1 MEDIIARSKRGFCL
15 GSRIKFIRDD
25 MKFEGDIV
33 EILRP
38 KLVTDDII
46 IVCDEDK
53 MCHSIFD
60 GHSSME
66 VITEPNVRIS
76 WPTKG
81 C

>member
-1 MEDIIARSKRGFCL
+1 MEDIIARSKKGFCL
-15 GSRIKFIRDD
+15 GSRIKFICND
-25 MKFEGDIV
+25 MNYEGNIV

-60 GHSSME
+60 GHSRME
-66 VITEPNVRIS
+66 VISEPSIKIS